1 MPVMSADRAM
11 GAGPYRAPGRIGR
24 AAGRGD
30 RDRFTTLRAIRMARV
45 SVIVAA
51 YQAADTIEETLRS
64 VVAQTYDDWEV
75 IVGDDCS
82 TDATAQLAAAFGDRV
97 RVVRSPTNRGTP
109 AATRTMA
116 IAHSDAEL
124 IAFLDGDDL
133 WRPGYLATMVAAH
146 DRERARGPVG
156 AICCD
161 AELLL
166 PDGSLA
172 GHTYMDLV
180 GRPAGAIGLDEL
192 LRRNPVYTSALVP
205 RAVFDASGG
214 LTSTLRGTDDY
225 DLWLRIAERGQP
237 IVYVVEPLARYRV
250 RDSSMSADQG
260 AMAGAS
266 IEVYRRALQR
276 GRLTAGQRRLARR
289 AIHLQAAAA
298 AIARLAEQRRAS
310 GRLPVGG
317 ALRALALLVLVAGE
331 NVRRVPAG
339 VRWLARG
346 RRHYGL

>member
-1 MPVMSADRAM
+1 
-11 GAGPYRAPGRIGR
+11 
-24 AAGRGD
+24 
-30 RDRFTTLRAIRMARV
+30 MARV

-51 YQAADTIEETLRS
+51 YQAGDTIEETLRS
-64 VVAQTYDDWEV
+64 VLAQTYDDWEV

-82 TDATAQLAAAFGDRV
+82 SDATPQLAAAFGDRV
-97 RVVRSPTNRGTP
+97 RVVRSTANMGTP
-109 AATRTMA
+109 AATRMMA
-116 IAHSDAEL
+116 VAHSDAEL

-133 WRPGYLATMVAAH
+133 WRPEYLATMVGAC
-146 DRERARGPVG
+146 DRERGAVG

-161 AELLL
+161 AQLLL
-166 PDGSLA
+166 PDGGLA

-180 GRPAGAIGLDEL
+180 GRPAGVIGIEEL

-205 RAVFDASGG
+205 RAVFDAAGG

-225 DLWLRIAERGQP
+225 DLWFRIAESGRR
-237 IVYVVEPLARYRV
+237 IVYVDEPLARYRV

-266 IEVYRRALQR
+266 AAVYRRALQR
-276 GRLTAGQRRLARR
+276 GRLSARQRRLARR
-289 AIHLQAAAA
+289 AIRLQDAAARIEAVA
-298 AIARLAEQRRAS
+298 AQRRAG
-310 GRLPVGG
+310 GRLPV
-317 ALRALALLVLVAGE
+317 AAAVRALPLLALVAGE

>member
-1 MPVMSADRAM
+1 MP
-11 GAGPYRAPGRIGR
+11 
-24 AAGRGD
+24 
-30 RDRFTTLRAIRMARV
+30 RV

-82 TDATAQLAAAFGDRV
+82 TDATPQLAAAFGERV
-97 RVVRSPTNRGTP
+97 RVVRSSANTGTP
-109 AATRTMA
+109 AATRMMA
-116 IAHSDAEL
+116 VAHSDAEL

-133 WRPGYLATMVAAH
+133 WRPGYLATMVGAY
-146 DRERARGPVG
+146 DRERVGEPVG

-166 PDGSLA
+166 PDGRLA

-192 LRRNPVYTSALVP
+192 LRRNPVYTSALLA
-205 RAVFDASGG
+205 RAVFDAAGG
-214 LTSTLRGTDDY
+214 LTSELRGTDDY
-225 DLWLRIAERGQP
+225 DLWIRIAESGRP
-237 IVYVVEPLARYRV
+237 IVYVDRPLARYRV
-250 RDSSMSADQG
+250 RESSMSGDQL

-266 IEVYRRALQR
+266 GEVYRRALRR
-276 GRLTAGQRRLARR
+276 GRLTGPQRRLARR
-289 AIHLQAAAA
+289 SIHLQDAAAR
-298 AIARLAEQRRAS
+298 IADLSAQRRAS

-317 ALRALALLVLVAGE
+317 ALRALPLLALVAGE
-331 NVRRVPAG
+331 NARRAPAG
-339 VRWLARG
+339 LRWLARG